1 MRAVEEYNHRF
12 HRNDEDKMLLAYFI
26 NNCDAI
32 NES

>member
-12 HRNDEDKMLLAYFI
+12 HRNDEDKMLLAI
-26 NNCDAI
+26 NNCDAT